1 MCAGVRVRKCTEHC
15 LLLNCGILSERGRGG
30 LLDTAQVVLK
40 IFKAGYENCS
50 SVVFCFPQDTESS
63 STKFG
68 HREYPGTEIRPFRI
82 FRYKSL
88 AIPNIQV
95 QRSDNHF
102 ASSEEHFPV
111 MGLAK

>member
-1 MCAGVRVRKCTEHC
+1 MCAGVRVRKCTQHC

-40 IFKAGYENCS
+40 MFKAGFENSS
-50 SVVFCFPQDTESS
+50 SVVLCFPQDIESS

-68 HREYPGTEIRPFRI
+68 HREYPGTN
-82 FRYKSL
+82 S

-95 QRSDNHF
+95 QKFGH
-102 ASSEEHFPV
+102 SEYPGTEI
-111 MGLAK
+111 